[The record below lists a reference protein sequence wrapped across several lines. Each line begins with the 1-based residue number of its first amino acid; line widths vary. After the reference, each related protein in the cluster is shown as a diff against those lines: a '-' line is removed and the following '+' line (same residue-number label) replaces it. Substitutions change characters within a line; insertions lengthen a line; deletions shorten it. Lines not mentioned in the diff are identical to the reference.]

1 MGPLNVLSIKL
12 TEVRERLDAA
22 FARNDGAACDQAR
35 TSADDILAAM
45 AVFASRSLGDLAVK
59 AGALGARSASAH
71 AVLSGG
77 ERALLISLVIDARR
91 LEDAQVVSMIDDA
104 EPDYLILRPITVAP
118 HPAAFVA

>member
-59 AGALGARSASAH
+59 AGALGARPASAH
-71 AVLSGG
+71 AILSGG
-77 ERALLISLVIDARR
+77 ERALLTSVFIDAQR
-91 LEDAQVVSMIDDA
+91 LEDAHVVSMIDDT
-104 EPDYLILRPITVAP
+104 EPDYLILRPITAAP
-118 HPAAFVA
+118 HRLFS